1 MSFEK
6 SAIDAAS
13 SPDQRQ
19 EKRGVPEYQPEKDR
33 GKKPIVAP
41 EAFGVNLNGM
51 GKMVEP
57 DGSDASDSVIAAGK
71 EIENIVTSLLKLLRL
86 LSGHEKASPLVETAV
101 DKLEEAGKVI
111 DAEILA
117 LPDRGGLAVRPSGVV
132 GPARGRWGR
141 SMGTIEVI
149 TPELG
154 DGSLGALLRD
164 YYVSSVGDVRG
175 VLPGG
180 QYPALTAPEEI
191 MEGDVTVLGEG
202 DEIFENVSLWQK
214 QDDSSFEEVGVL
226 HNVSLEFAERVVRSG
241 EWFSLENAEVIDLT
255 ARLCEDGDVLEVG
268 GKRFE
273 LQSEGLAEIVTNSV
287 SSSL

>member
-1 MSFEK
+1 
-6 SAIDAAS
+6 
-13 SPDQRQ
+13 
-19 EKRGVPEYQPEKDR
+19 VPEYQAEKDK
-33 GKKPIVAP
+33 GKKPVVAP

-86 LSGHEKASPLVETAV
+86 LSGHEKASSLVETAA
-101 DKLEEAGKVI
+101 DKLEEASKVI

-117 LPDRGGLAVRPSGVV
+117 LPDRGGLAVRPSGMV
-132 GPARGRWGR
+132 GPARGGWGR
-141 SMGTIEVI
+141 PMGTIEVI

-154 DGSLGALLRD
+154 DGSLGALLKD
-164 YYVSSVGDVRG
+164 YYVSSVDDVRMA
-175 VLPGG
+175 LPGG

-191 MEGDVTVLGEG
+191 IEGDVTVLGEEG
-202 DEIFENVSLWQK
+202 EIFENVSLWQK

-226 HNVSLEFAERVVRSG
+226 HNVSLEFAESVVRSG

-255 ARLCEDGDVLEVG
+255 ARLFEDGDVLEVG

-287 SSSL
+287 GSSL